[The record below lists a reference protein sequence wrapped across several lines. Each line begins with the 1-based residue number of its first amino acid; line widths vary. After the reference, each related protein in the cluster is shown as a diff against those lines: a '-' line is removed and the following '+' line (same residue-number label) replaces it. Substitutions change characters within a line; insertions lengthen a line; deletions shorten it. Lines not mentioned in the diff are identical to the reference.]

1 MNECALRPA
10 SAADCRFVHAIH
22 DQPSVRARSIS
33 QEQIPYADHETW
45 YAARLDDP
53 CYAIFVAENA
63 GEAVGVVRLAEG
75 RDETEI
81 SIALDADATG
91 KGLGRVL
98 IRLAVEAAQGR
109 RSPVSAYIRPDNLPS
124 RRAFEGAGFVVES
137 ECRRNGV
144 DLLRYLVR

>member
-1 MNECALRPA
+1 MSECALRPA
-10 SAADCRFVHAIH
+10 SAADCCFVHAIH
-22 DQPSVRARSIS
+22 DQPAVRARSVS
-33 QEQIPYADHETW
+33 QDPIAYADHERW

-53 CYAIFVAENA
+53 SYAIFVAEYA

-81 SIALDADATG
+81 SIALDGDATG
-91 KGLGRVL
+91 KGLGRMRF
-98 IRLAVEAAQGR
+98 RLAVEAAQGR
-109 RSPVSAYIRPDNLPS
+109 RSPVSAYIRPDNVAS

-144 DLLRYLVR
+144 DLLRYLAR